1 MDSLNPFLIYF
12 LPFVVMMTL
21 GYFIGSWLERR
32 HYRSIEE
39 RERAFA
45 HLPLTT
51 FEEPADD
58 AGIMSSGLAQGSCVI
73 SVDYFKTFVAGLR
86 NLLGGRVTSY
96 EPLVD
101 RARREAMLRMRE
113 SCAGAHSIV
122 NVRMVT
128 ATVGGGANQKRSR
141 GAVSIEVLAYGTA
154 LYGNEAPTLAA

>member
-1 MDSLNPFLIYF
+1 MDFINPFLFYF
-12 LPFVVMMTL
+12 LPFLVMMTL
-21 GYFIGSWLERR
+21 GYFIGSWLERK

-51 FEEPADD
+51 FEEPAENHD
-58 AGIMSSGLAQGSCVI
+58 IVSSELAQGSCVI

-86 NLLGGRVTSY
+86 NLVGGRVTSY

-113 SCAGAHSIV
+113 SCIGAHSIV
-122 NVRMVT
+122 NVRLIT
-128 ATVGGGANQKRSR
+128 ATVGGGANQGRSN

-154 LYGNEAPTLAA
+154 LYPAKTPPSFV